1 MSNIKTA
8 GGYKMKKIVSMIVAA
23 AVLFSAA
30 CAFASETAEYMWAEL
45 PEFISF
51 VTEPCSN
58 IALFSAD
65 YNEDDIIRKIYEGA
79 AEQRSEI
86 TVSDSPLV
94 EDPALTSSEIGK
106 KTGEILADIIL
117 KVKYTYPEMYFV
129 ENSFT
134 IWRYTSGR
142 VSVGL
147 NYSEGIDNVQKRMRL
162 YAAFKEDILSLIT
175 EDMTDFQK
183 AVTVHDYIV
192 MNLKY
197 DTSYNVYDAVN
208 MALGGS
214 GVCQGYAQMFY
225 DICANELGMG
235 CGFAVGQNKT
245 PGDAGHIWNVINIDG
260 AWYHTDATYDDPLFR
275 DSETEALTDAPLR
288 VSHKYF
294 LISDEKLKSINPN
307 DSIDRENIDCAVEC
321 SDAYYDENRPWDD
334 SSSAQIIVNNGAVYY
349 ISGNEIIRKSDKEE
363 KTVYEFK
370 YSSGG
375 HVSSGIGI
383 YEDILYVIDNRKKI
397 YRVHLSA
404 GEGNIFYDGS
414 SGSALI
420 KYLRIDGGVLRF
432 TLSEPN
438 SVRFSVGA
446 VPLGETDGQIL
457 GAELIDGKIVALL
470 RSTAKKA
477 ALYAADSEGF
487 VKRASVVPGLN
498 RVFAEYTGDAAY
510 SLRLLLWTDGLKP
523 LDAR

>member
-1 MSNIKTA
+1 
-8 GGYKMKKIVSMIVAA
+8 MKKFVSMIVAA

-30 CAFASETAEYMWAEL
+30 CAFASETAMCVQAEL

-65 YNEDDIIRKIYEGA
+65 YNEDDILKRIHNGIT
-79 AEQRSEI
+79 EQREI
-86 TVSDSPLV
+86 IVVSDKRFMIGGK
-94 EDPALTSSEIGK
+94 PADDD
-106 KTGEILADIIL
+106 KTLEILKGSIL
-117 KVKYTYPEMYFV
+117 KVQYTYPDAYCIGKTF
-129 ENSFT
+129 
-134 IWRYTSGR
+134 RYGYHGDA
-142 VSVGL
+142 VFIML
-147 NYSEGIDNVQKRMRL
+147 NYIDSTDNVQKRLRL
-162 YAAFKEDILSLIT
+162 YEAFKEDILSLIT

-245 PGDAGHIWNVINIDG
+245 PGEAGHIWNVINIDG

-275 DSETEALTDAPLR
+275 DSETKALTDAPLR
-288 VSHKYF
+288 VSHNYF

-334 SSSAQIIVNNGAVYY
+334 SSSAQIIVNDGAIYY
-349 ISGNEIIRKSDKEE
+349 ISGNKIMKKSDAEE
-363 KTVYEFK
+363 AVCIITE
-370 YSSGG
+370 GAN
-375 HVSSGIGI
+375 HIEAGIGI
-383 YEDILYVIDNRKKI
+383 YGDLLFACYKQSI
-397 YRVHLSA
+397 YWIKLST
-404 GEGNIFYDGS
+404 GESGQFYNSS
-414 SGSALI
+414 SGSAMI

-498 RVFAEYTGDAAY
+498 RVFAEYTGDAAD
-510 SLRLLLWTDGLKP
+510 SLKLFLWTDGLKP

>member
-1 MSNIKTA
+1 
-8 GGYKMKKIVSMIVAA
+8 MKKIVSMIVAA

-65 YNEDDIIRKIYEGA
+65 YNEDDILKRIHNGIT
-79 AEQRSEI
+79 EQREI
-86 TVSDSPLV
+86 IVVSDKRFMIGGK
-94 EDPALTSSEIGK
+94 PADDD
-106 KTGEILADIIL
+106 KTLEILKGSIL
-117 KVKYTYPEMYFV
+117 KVQYTYPDAYCIGKTF
-129 ENSFT
+129 
-134 IWRYTSGR
+134 RYGYHGDA
-142 VSVGL
+142 VFIML
-147 NYSEGIDNVQKRMRL
+147 NYIDSTDNVQKRLRL
-162 YAAFKEDILSLIT
+162 YEAFKEDILSLIT

-275 DSETEALTDAPLR
+275 DSETKALTDAPLR
-288 VSHKYF
+288 VSHNYF

-307 DSIDRENIDCAVEC
+307 DSIDRENIECAVEC
-321 SDAYYDENRPWDD
+321 SDTYYDENRPWDD
-334 SSSAQIIVNNGAVYY
+334 SSSAQIIVNDGAIYY
-349 ISGNEIIRKSDKEE
+349 ISGNKIMKKSDAEE
-363 KTVYEFK
+363 VVCVITE
-370 YSSGG
+370 GEN
-375 HVSSGIGI
+375 HIEAGIGI
-383 YEDILYVIDNRKKI
+383 YGDLLFACYKQSI
-397 YRVHLSA
+397 YWIKLST
-404 GEGNIFYDGS
+404 GESGQFYNSG
-414 SGSALI
+414 SGSAMI

-498 RVFAEYTGDAAY
+498 RVFAEYTGDAAD
-510 SLRLLLWTDGLKP
+510 SLKLFLWTDGLKP

>member
-8 GGYKMKKIVSMIVAA
+8 GGYKMKKFVSMIVAA
-23 AVLFSAA
+23 AVLFSAS
-30 CAFASETAEYMWAEL
+30 CASASETAEYMWAEL

-94 EDPALTSSEIGK
+94 EDSALTSSEIGK

-129 ENSFT
+129 ENGFT
-134 IWRYTSGR
+134 VRRYTSGR
-142 VSVGL
+142 VTVEL

-235 CGFAVGQNKT
+235 CGFAVWNNKT
-245 PGDAGHIWNVINIDG
+245 PGEAGHIWNVIKIDG
-260 AWYHTDATYDDPLFR
+260 KWYHTDATCDDPLFI
-275 DSETEALTDAPLR
+275 DSETKTLIDAPLR
-288 VSHKYF
+288 VSHNYF
-294 LISDEKLKSINPN
+294 LVSDKKLKSINPN
-307 DSIDRENIDCAVEC
+307 DSIDRENIECAVEC
-321 SDAYYDENRPWDD
+321 SDTYYDENRPWDD
-334 SSSAQIIVNNGAVYY
+334 SSSAQIIVNDGAIYY
-349 ISGNEIIRKSDKEE
+349 ISGNKIMKKSDAEE
-363 KTVYEFK
+363 AVCIITE
-370 YSSGG
+370 GEN
-375 HVSSGIGI
+375 HIEAGIGI
-383 YEDILYVIDNRKKI
+383 YGDLLFACYKQSI
-397 YRVHLSA
+397 YWIKLST
-404 GEGNIFYDGS
+404 GESGQFYNSS
-414 SGSALI
+414 SGSAMI

>member
-8 GGYKMKKIVSMIVAA
+8 GGYKMKKFVSMIVAA

-30 CAFASETAEYMWAEL
+30 CAFASETAMCVQAEL

-65 YNEDDIIRKIYEGA
+65 YNEDDILKRIHNGIT
-79 AEQRSEI
+79 EQREI
-86 TVSDSPLV
+86 IVVSDKRFMIGGK
-94 EDPALTSSEIGK
+94 PADDD
-106 KTGEILADIIL
+106 KTLEILKGSIL
-117 KVKYTYPEMYFV
+117 KVQYTYPDAYCIGKTF
-129 ENSFT
+129 
-134 IWRYTSGR
+134 RYGYHGDA
-142 VSVGL
+142 VFIML
-147 NYSEGIDNVQKRMRL
+147 NYIDSTDNVQKRLRL
-162 YAAFKEDILSLIT
+162 YEAFKEDILSLIT

-275 DSETEALTDAPLR
+275 DSETKALTDAPLR
-288 VSHKYF
+288 VSHNYF

-307 DSIDRENIDCAVEC
+307 DSIDRENIECAVEC
-321 SDAYYDENRPWDD
+321 SDTYYDENRPWDD
-334 SSSAQIIVNNGAVYY
+334 SSSAQIIVNDGAIYY
-349 ISGNEIIRKSDKEE
+349 ISGNKIMKKSDAEE
-363 KTVYEFK
+363 VVCVITE
-370 YSSGG
+370 GEN
-375 HVSSGIGI
+375 HIEAGIGI
-383 YEDILYVIDNRKKI
+383 YGDLLFACYKQSI
-397 YRVHLSA
+397 YWIKLST
-404 GEGNIFYDGS
+404 GESGQFYNSG
-414 SGSALI
+414 SGSAMI

-498 RVFAEYTGDAAY
+498 RVFAEYTGDAAD
-510 SLRLLLWTDGLKP
+510 SLKLFLWTDGLKP

>member
-1 MSNIKTA
+1 
-8 GGYKMKKIVSMIVAA
+8 MKKIVSMIVAA

-65 YNEDDIIRKIYEGA
+65 YNEDDILKRIHNGIT
-79 AEQRSEI
+79 EQREI
-86 TVSDSPLV
+86 IVVSDKRFMIGGK
-94 EDPALTSSEIGK
+94 PADDD
-106 KTGEILADIIL
+106 KTLEILKGSIL
-117 KVKYTYPEMYFV
+117 KVQYTYPDAYCIGKTF
-129 ENSFT
+129 
-134 IWRYTSGR
+134 RYGYHGEA
-142 VSVGL
+142 VFIML
-147 NYSEGIDNVQKRMRL
+147 NYIDSTDNVQKRLRL
-162 YAAFKEDILSLIT
+162 YKAFKEDILSLIT

-225 DICANELGMG
+225 DICVNELGMG

-275 DSETEALTDAPLR
+275 DSETKALTDAPLR
-288 VSHKYF
+288 VSHNYF

-307 DSIDRENIDCAVEC
+307 DSIDRENIECAVEC
-321 SDAYYDENRPWDD
+321 SDTYYDENRPWDD
-334 SSSAQIIVNNGAVYY
+334 SSSAQIIVNDGAIYY
-349 ISGNEIIRKSDKEE
+349 ISGNKIMKKSDAEE
-363 KTVYEFK
+363 VVCVITE
-370 YSSGG
+370 GEN
-375 HVSSGIGI
+375 HIEAGIGI
-383 YEDILYVIDNRKKI
+383 YGDLLFACYKQSI
-397 YRVHLSA
+397 YWIKLST
-404 GEGNIFYDGS
+404 GESGQFYNSG
-414 SGSALI
+414 SGSAMI

>member
-8 GGYKMKKIVSMIVAA
+8 GGYKMKKFVSMIVAA

-30 CAFASETAEYMWAEL
+30 CASASETAMCVQAEL

-65 YNEDDIIRKIYEGA
+65 YNEDDILKRIHNGIT
-79 AEQRSEI
+79 EQREI
-86 TVSDSPLV
+86 IVVSDKRFMIGGK
-94 EDPALTSSEIGK
+94 PADDD
-106 KTGEILADIIL
+106 KTLEILKGSIL
-117 KVKYTYPEMYFV
+117 KVQYTYPDAYCIGKTF
-129 ENSFT
+129 
-134 IWRYTSGR
+134 RYGYHGEA
-142 VSVGL
+142 VFIML
-147 NYSEGIDNVQKRMRL
+147 NYIDSTDNVQKRLRL
-162 YAAFKEDILSLIT
+162 YEAFKEDILSLIT

-245 PGDAGHIWNVINIDG
+245 PGEAGHIWNVINIDG
-260 AWYHTDATYDDPLFR
+260 AWYHTDATYDDPLFI

-334 SSSAQIIVNNGAVYY
+334 SSSAQIIVNDGAIYY
-349 ISGNEIIRKSDKEE
+349 ISGNKIMKKSDAEE
-363 KTVYEFK
+363 AVCIITE
-370 YSSGG
+370 GAN
-375 HVSSGIGI
+375 HIEAGIGI
-383 YEDILYVIDNRKKI
+383 YGDLLFACYKQSI
-397 YRVHLSA
+397 YWIKLST
-404 GEGNIFYDGS
+404 GESGQFYNSG
-414 SGSALI
+414 SGSAMI

>member
-65 YNEDDIIRKIYEGA
+65 YNEDDILKRIHNGIT
-79 AEQRSEI
+79 EQREI
-86 TVSDSPLV
+86 IVVSDKRFMIGGK
-94 EDPALTSSEIGK
+94 PADDD
-106 KTGEILADIIL
+106 KTLEILKGSIL
-117 KVKYTYPEMYFV
+117 KVQYTYPDAYCIGKTF
-129 ENSFT
+129 
-134 IWRYTSGR
+134 RYGYHGDA
-142 VSVGL
+142 VFIML
-147 NYSEGIDNVQKRMRL
+147 NYIDSTDNVQKRLRL
-162 YAAFKEDILSLIT
+162 YEAFKEDILSLIT

-275 DSETEALTDAPLR
+275 DSETKALTDAPLR
-288 VSHKYF
+288 VSHNYF

-307 DSIDRENIDCAVEC
+307 DSIDRENIECAVEC
-321 SDAYYDENRPWDD
+321 SDTYYDENRPWDD
-334 SSSAQIIVNNGAVYY
+334 SSSAQIIVNDGAIYY
-349 ISGNEIIRKSDKEE
+349 ISGNKIMKKSDAEE
-363 KTVYEFK
+363 VVCVITE
-370 YSSGG
+370 GEN
-375 HVSSGIGI
+375 HIEAGIGI
-383 YEDILYVIDNRKKI
+383 YGDLLFACYKQSI
-397 YRVHLSA
+397 YWIKLST
-404 GEGNIFYDGS
+404 GESGQFYNSG
-414 SGSALI
+414 SGSAMI

-498 RVFAEYTGDAAY
+498 RVFAEYTGDAAD
-510 SLRLLLWTDGLKP
+510 SLKLFLWTDGLKP

>member
-1 MSNIKTA
+1 
-8 GGYKMKKIVSMIVAA
+8 MKKFVSMIVAA

-30 CAFASETAEYMWAEL
+30 CASASETAEYMWAEL

-65 YNEDDIIRKIYEGA
+65 YNEDDILKRIHNGIT
-79 AEQRSEI
+79 EQREI
-86 TVSDSPLV
+86 IVVSDKRFMIGGK
-94 EDPALTSSEIGK
+94 PADDD
-106 KTGEILADIIL
+106 KTLEILKGSIL
-117 KVKYTYPEMYFV
+117 KVQYTYPDAYCIGKTF
-129 ENSFT
+129 
-134 IWRYTSGR
+134 RYGYHGEA
-142 VSVGL
+142 VFIML
-147 NYSEGIDNVQKRMRL
+147 NYIDSTDNVQKRLRL
-162 YAAFKEDILSLIT
+162 YEAFKEDILSLIT
-175 EDMTDFQK
+175 KDMTDFQK

-275 DSETEALTDAPLR
+275 DSETKALTDAPLR
-288 VSHKYF
+288 VSHNYF

-307 DSIDRENIDCAVEC
+307 DSIDRENIECAVEC
-321 SDAYYDENRPWDD
+321 SDTYYDENRPWDD
-334 SSSAQIIVNNGAVYY
+334 SSSAQIIVNDGAIYY
-349 ISGNEIIRKSDKEE
+349 ISGNKIMKKSDAEE
-363 KTVYEFK
+363 AVCVITE
-370 YSSGG
+370 GEN
-375 HVSSGIGI
+375 HIEAGIGI
-383 YEDILYVIDNRKKI
+383 YGDLLFACYKQSI
-397 YRVHLSA
+397 YWIKLST
-404 GEGNIFYDGS
+404 GESGQFYNSG
-414 SGSALI
+414 SGSAMI

>member
-51 VTEPCSN
+51 ATEPCSN

-65 YNEDDIIRKIYEGA
+65 YNEDDILKRIHNGIT
-79 AEQRSEI
+79 EQREI
-86 TVSDSPLV
+86 IVVSDKRFMIGGK
-94 EDPALTSSEIGK
+94 PADDD
-106 KTGEILADIIL
+106 KTLEILKGSIL
-117 KVKYTYPEMYFV
+117 KVQYTYPDAYCIGKTF
-129 ENSFT
+129 
-134 IWRYTSGR
+134 RYGYHGEA
-142 VSVGL
+142 VFIML
-147 NYSEGIDNVQKRMRL
+147 NYIDSTDNVQKRLRL
-162 YAAFKEDILSLIT
+162 YKAFKEDILSLIT
-175 EDMTDFQK
+175 KDMTDFQK

-275 DSETEALTDAPLR
+275 DSETKALTDAPLR
-288 VSHKYF
+288 VSHNYF

-321 SDAYYDENRPWDD
+321 SDTYYDENRPWDD
-334 SSSAQIIVNNGAVYY
+334 SSSAQIIVNDGAIYY
-349 ISGNEIIRKSDKEE
+349 ISGNKIMKKSDAEE
-363 KTVYEFK
+363 AVCIITE
-370 YSSGG
+370 GAN
-375 HVSSGIGI
+375 HIEAGIGI
-383 YEDILYVIDNRKKI
+383 YGDLLFACYKQSI
-397 YRVHLSA
+397 YWIKLST
-404 GEGNIFYDGS
+404 GESGQFYNSS
-414 SGSALI
+414 SGSAMI

>member
-8 GGYKMKKIVSMIVAA
+8 GGYKMKKFVSMIVAT

-30 CAFASETAEYMWAEL
+30 CASASETAEYMWAEL

-65 YNEDDIIRKIYEGA
+65 YNEDDILKRIHNGIT
-79 AEQRSEI
+79 EQREI
-86 TVSDSPLV
+86 IVVSDKRFMIGGK
-94 EDPALTSSEIGK
+94 PADDD
-106 KTGEILADIIL
+106 KTLEILKGSIL
-117 KVKYTYPEMYFV
+117 KVQYTYPDAYCIGKTF
-129 ENSFT
+129 
-134 IWRYTSGR
+134 RYGYHGDA
-142 VSVGL
+142 VFIML
-147 NYSEGIDNVQKRMRL
+147 NYIDSTDNVQKRLRL
-162 YAAFKEDILSLIT
+162 YEAFKEDILSLIT

-235 CGFAVGQNKT
+235 CGFAVGQNKS
-245 PGDAGHIWNVINIDG
+245 PGEAGHIWNVINIDG
-260 AWYHTDATYDDPLFR
+260 AWYHTDATYDDPLFI

-334 SSSAQIIVNNGAVYY
+334 SSSAQIIVNNGAIYY
-349 ISGNEIIRKSDKEE
+349 ISGNKIIKKSDKEE
-363 KTVYEFK
+363 NTVYEFEH
-370 YSSGG
+370 SSGG

-404 GEGNIFYDGS
+404 GGGNIFYDGS
-414 SGSALI
+414 SGSAMI

-477 ALYAADSEGF
+477 ALYAADSKGF

>member
-8 GGYKMKKIVSMIVAA
+8 GGYKMKKFVSMIVAA

-30 CAFASETAEYMWAEL
+30 CASASETAEYMWAEL

-65 YNEDDIIRKIYEGA
+65 YNEDDILKRIHNGIT
-79 AEQRSEI
+79 EQREI
-86 TVSDSPLV
+86 IVVSDKRFMIGGK
-94 EDPALTSSEIGK
+94 PADDD
-106 KTGEILADIIL
+106 KTLEILKGSIL
-117 KVKYTYPEMYFV
+117 KVQYTYPDAYCIGKTF
-129 ENSFT
+129 
-134 IWRYTSGR
+134 RYGYHGEA
-142 VSVGL
+142 VFIML
-147 NYSEGIDNVQKRMRL
+147 NYIDSTDNVQKRLRL
-162 YAAFKEDILSLIT
+162 YEAFKEDILSLIT

-235 CGFAVGQNKT
+235 CGFAVWNNKT
-245 PGDAGHIWNVINIDG
+245 PGEAGHIWNVIKIDG
-260 AWYHTDATYDDPLFR
+260 KWYHTDATCDDPLFI
-275 DSETEALTDAPLR
+275 DSETKTLIDAPLR
-288 VSHKYF
+288 VSHNYF
-294 LISDEKLKSINPN
+294 LVSDKKLKSINPN
-307 DSIDRENIDCAVEC
+307 DSVDRENIECAVEC
-321 SDAYYDENRPWDD
+321 SDTYYDENRPWDD
-334 SSSAQIIVNNGAVYY
+334 SSSAQIIVNDGAIYY
-349 ISGNEIIRKSDKEE
+349 ISGNKIMKKSDAEE
-363 KTVYEFK
+363 AVCTITE
-370 YSSGG
+370 GEN
-375 HVSSGIGI
+375 HIEAGIGI
-383 YEDILYVIDNRKKI
+383 YGDLLFACYKQSI
-397 YRVHLSA
+397 YWIKLST
-404 GEGNIFYDGS
+404 GESGQFYNSG
-414 SGSALI
+414 SGSAMI

>member
-94 EDPALTSSEIGK
+94 EDSALTSSEIGK

-275 DSETEALTDAPLR
+275 DSETKALTDAPLR
-288 VSHKYF
+288 VSHNYF

-334 SSSAQIIVNNGAVYY
+334 SSSAQIIVNDGAVYY

-375 HVSSGIGI
+375 SVSAGIGI
-383 YEDILYVIDNRKKI
+383 YDGVLYVSDDRKNI
-397 YRVHLSA
+397 YRVDLSS
-404 GEGNIFYDGS
+404 GES
-414 SGSALI
+414 SLLYGGSALI

>member
-8 GGYKMKKIVSMIVAA
+8 GGYKMKKFVSMIVAT

-30 CAFASETAEYMWAEL
+30 CASASETAEYMWAEL

-65 YNEDDIIRKIYEGA
+65 YNEDDILKRIHNGIT
-79 AEQRSEI
+79 EQREI
-86 TVSDSPLV
+86 IVVSDKRFMIGGK
-94 EDPALTSSEIGK
+94 PADDD
-106 KTGEILADIIL
+106 KTLEILKGSIL
-117 KVKYTYPEMYFV
+117 KVQYTYPDAYCIGKTF
-129 ENSFT
+129 
-134 IWRYTSGR
+134 RYGYHGDA
-142 VSVGL
+142 VFIML
-147 NYSEGIDNVQKRMRL
+147 NYIDSTDNVQKRLRL
-162 YAAFKEDILSLIT
+162 YEAFKEDILSLIT

-235 CGFAVGQNKT
+235 CGFAVGQNKS
-245 PGDAGHIWNVINIDG
+245 PGEAGHIWNVINIDG
-260 AWYHTDATYDDPLFR
+260 AWYHTDATYDDPLFI

-334 SSSAQIIVNNGAVYY
+334 SSSAQIIVNAGAIYY
-349 ISGNEIIRKSDKEE
+349 ISGNKIMKKSDAEE
-363 KTVYEFK
+363 AVCIITE
-370 YSSGG
+370 GEN
-375 HVSSGIGI
+375 HIEAGIGI
-383 YEDILYVIDNRKKI
+383 YGDLLFACYKQSI
-397 YRVHLSA
+397 YWIKLST
-404 GEGNIFYDGS
+404 GESGQFYNSG
-414 SGSALI
+414 SGSAMI

-498 RVFAEYTGDAAY
+498 RVFAEYTGNAAY

>member
-1 MSNIKTA
+1 
-8 GGYKMKKIVSMIVAA
+8 MKKFVSMIVAA

-30 CAFASETAEYMWAEL
+30 CAFASETAMCVQAEL

-79 AEQRSEI
+79 AAQESRIIVLNQLLMTDGEPDADK
-86 TVSDSPLV
+86 TLAVLKN
-94 EDPALTSSEIGK
+94 ALT
-106 KTGEILADIIL
+106 
-117 KVKYTYPEMYFV
+117 KVKYTYPDMYAIQ
-129 ENSFT
+129 N
-134 IWRYTSGR
+134 RYTVWQDSSGHI
-142 VSVGL
+142 VIGL
-147 NYSEGIDNVQKRMRL
+147 TYAEGIGNIQKRMRL

-235 CGFAVGQNKT
+235 CGFAVWNNKT
-245 PGDAGHIWNVINIDG
+245 AGAAGHIWNVIKIDG
-260 AWYHTDATYDDPLFR
+260 KWYHADATYDDPLLR
-275 DSETEALTDAPLR
+275 YSETQTAADAPLR
-288 VSHKYF
+288 VSHNYF
-294 LISDEKLKSINPN
+294 LVSDKKLKSINPN
-307 DSIDRENIDCAVEC
+307 DSVDRENIECAVEC
-321 SDAYYDENRPWDD
+321 SDTYYDENRPWDD
-334 SSSAQIIVNNGAVYY
+334 SSSAQIIVNDGAIYY
-349 ISGNEIIRKSDKEE
+349 ISGNKIMKKSDAEE
-363 KTVYEFK
+363 AVCTITE
-370 YSSGG
+370 GEN
-375 HVSSGIGI
+375 HIEAGIGI
-383 YEDILYVIDNRKKI
+383 YGDLLFACYKQSI
-397 YRVHLSA
+397 YWIKLST
-404 GEGNIFYDGS
+404 GESGQFYNSS
-414 SGSALI
+414 SGSAMI

>member
-1 MSNIKTA
+1 
-8 GGYKMKKIVSMIVAA
+8 MKKFVSMIVAA

-65 YNEDDIIRKIYEGA
+65 YNEDDILKRIHNGIT
-79 AEQRSEI
+79 EQREI
-86 TVSDSPLV
+86 IVVSDKRFMIGGK
-94 EDPALTSSEIGK
+94 PADDD
-106 KTGEILADIIL
+106 KTLEILKDSIL
-117 KVKYTYPEMYFV
+117 KVKYTYPDAYCIGNTFR
-129 ENSFT
+129 
-134 IWRYTSGR
+134 WRYNGEA
-142 VSVGL
+142 VLIAL
-147 NYSEGIDNVQKRMRL
+147 NYIDSTDNVQKRLRL
-162 YAAFKEDILSLIT
+162 YEAFKEDILSLIT

-245 PGDAGHIWNVINIDG
+245 PGEAGHIWNVINIDG
-260 AWYHTDATYDDPLFR
+260 AWYHVDATYDDPLLR
-275 DSETEALTDAPLR
+275 YSETQTAADAPLR

-294 LISDEKLKSINPN
+294 LISDEKLKSIKPN

-334 SSSAQIIVNNGAVYY
+334 SSSAQIIVNDGAIYY
-349 ISGNEIIRKSDKEE
+349 ISGNKIIKNPIRKRTRFMSLNTAAEGMFHQE
-363 KTVYEFK
+363 SEYTEICFLPVT
-370 YSSGG
+370 S
-375 HVSSGIGI
+375 
-383 YEDILYVIDNRKKI
+383 
-397 YRVHLSA
+397 RVF
-404 GEGNIFYDGS
+404 I
-414 SGSALI
+414 
-420 KYLRIDGGVLRF
+420 
-432 TLSEPN
+432 
-438 SVRFSVGA
+438 
-446 VPLGETDGQIL
+446 
-457 GAELIDGKIVALL
+457 
-470 RSTAKKA
+470 
-477 ALYAADSEGF
+477 
-487 VKRASVVPGLN
+487 GLN
-498 RVFAEYTGDAAY
+498 
-510 SLRLLLWTDGLKP
+510 
-523 LDAR
+523 

>member
-1 MSNIKTA
+1 
-8 GGYKMKKIVSMIVAA
+8 MKKIVSMIVAA

-30 CAFASETAEYMWAEL
+30 CAFASETAMCVQAEL

-65 YNEDDIIRKIYEGA
+65 YNEDDILKRIHNGIK
-79 AEQRSEI
+79 EQREI
-86 TVSDSPLV
+86 IVVSDKRFMIGGK
-94 EDPALTSSEIGK
+94 PADDD
-106 KTGEILADIIL
+106 KTLEILKGSIL
-117 KVKYTYPEMYFV
+117 KVKYTYPDAYCIGNTFGWGYNGEAVF
-129 ENSFT
+129 
-134 IWRYTSGR
+134 IA
-142 VSVGL
+142 L
-147 NYSEGIDNVQKRMRL
+147 NYIDSTDNVQKRLRL
-162 YAAFKEDILSLIT
+162 YEAFKEDILSLIT

-197 DTSYNVYDAVN
+197 DTSLNVFDAVN

-225 DICANELGMG
+225 DICANELDMG
-235 CGFAVGQNKT
+235 CGFAVGNNKT
-245 PGDAGHIWNVINIDG
+245 AGAAGHIWNVINIDG
-260 AWYHTDATYDDPLFR
+260 AWYHTDATYDDPLFI

-334 SSSAQIIVNNGAVYY
+334 SSSAQIIVNDGAIYY
-349 ISGNEIIRKSDKEE
+349 ISGNKIMKKSDAEE
-363 KTVYEFK
+363 AVCIITE
-370 YSSGG
+370 GAN
-375 HVSSGIGI
+375 HIEAGIGI
-383 YEDILYVIDNRKKI
+383 YGDLLFACYKQSI
-397 YRVHLSA
+397 YWIKLST
-404 GEGNIFYDGS
+404 GESGQFYN
-414 SGSALI
+414 SGSAMI

-446 VPLGETDGQIL
+446 VPLGETEGQIL

>member
-1 MSNIKTA
+1 
-8 GGYKMKKIVSMIVAA
+8 MKKFVSMIVAA

-30 CAFASETAEYMWAEL
+30 CASASETAEYMWAEL

-65 YNEDDIIRKIYEGA
+65 YNEDDILKRIHNGIT
-79 AEQRSEI
+79 EQREI
-86 TVSDSPLV
+86 IVVSDKRFMIGGK
-94 EDPALTSSEIGK
+94 PADDD
-106 KTGEILADIIL
+106 KTLEILKGSIL
-117 KVKYTYPEMYFV
+117 KVQYTYPDAYCIGKTF
-129 ENSFT
+129 
-134 IWRYTSGR
+134 RYGYHGEA
-142 VSVGL
+142 VFIML
-147 NYSEGIDNVQKRMRL
+147 NYIDSTDNVQKRLRL
-162 YAAFKEDILSLIT
+162 YEAFKEDILSLIT

-245 PGDAGHIWNVINIDG
+245 PGEAGHIWNVINIDG
-260 AWYHTDATYDDPLFR
+260 AWYHTDATYDDPLFI

-334 SSSAQIIVNNGAVYY
+334 SSSAQIIVNDGAIYY
-349 ISGNEIIRKSDKEE
+349 ISGNKIMKKSDAEE
-363 KTVYEFK
+363 AVCTITE
-370 YSSGG
+370 GEN
-375 HVSSGIGI
+375 HIEAGIGI
-383 YEDILYVIDNRKKI
+383 YGDLLFACYKQSI
-397 YRVHLSA
+397 YWIKLST
-404 GEGNIFYDGS
+404 GESGQFYNSG
-414 SGSALI
+414 SGSAMI